1 MEVPAKKVYT
11 DAERLELAEKLDKAC
26 DDFME
31 ELAANQKT
39 EPKKPF
45 NFDEWCKEIDNHPAF
60 MNDLSSTSDGELPA
74 ALQALQALKYDTDG
88 EDLLDTA
95 IHHKDEGNKHFKY
108 KKYRWAIDCY
118 TEAAKLMVP
127 DRKLNAVI
135 YCNRATAHKYL
146 GNHSSG
152 LKDSLIALK
161 FDPLHTKAM
170 IRCCEL
176 LTEFE
181 KTGRRTLQFSTD
193 FIEKL
198 KTPPEG
204 REKEFS
210 EAKEKLEGIKEVAA
224 KRVAKD
230 KEEAPK
236 RQAALLK
243 DLQKKEK
250 ILQMFKKRGLEFK
263 PEIDYKNYREF
274 EWTMLDVNFP
284 HRPVSFFCGYCIF
297 ANM

>member
-60 MNDLSSTSDGELPA
+60 MNDLSSNPDGELPA

-88 EDLLDTA
+88 EDLLDAA

-161 FDPLHTKAM
+161 FD
-170 IRCCEL
+170 
-176 LTEFE
+176 
-181 KTGRRTLQFSTD
+181 
-193 FIEKL
+193 
-198 KTPPEG
+198 
-204 REKEFS
+204 
-210 EAKEKLEGIKEVAA
+210 
-224 KRVAKD
+224 
-230 KEEAPK
+230 
-236 RQAALLK
+236 
-243 DLQKKEK
+243 
-250 ILQMFKKRGLEFK
+250 
-263 PEIDYKNYREF
+263 
-274 EWTMLDVNFP
+274 
-284 HRPVSFFCGYCIF
+284 
-297 ANM
+297 